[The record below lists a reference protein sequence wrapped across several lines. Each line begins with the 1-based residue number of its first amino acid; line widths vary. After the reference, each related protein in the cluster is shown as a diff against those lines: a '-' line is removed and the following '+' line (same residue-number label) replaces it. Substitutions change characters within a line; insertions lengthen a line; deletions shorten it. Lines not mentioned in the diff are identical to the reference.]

1 MEGTLLEDKT
11 SYNEAGPYTGGSTFY
26 ITAAWGEEDI
36 YNGAVPPLLTVGDRS
51 VFTVTTPTN
60 VNYVNQPLKSD
71 TKYSIF
77 TRYDIMND
85 ADDSMVS
92 SSHME

>member
-1 MEGTLLEDKT
+1 MEDKT
-11 SYNEAGPYTGGSTFY
+11 SYNDAGPYTGGSTFY

-36 YNGAVPPLLTVGDRS
+36 YNNAVPRLLTVGDRS
-51 VFTVTTPTN
+51 VFTVIN

-85 ADDSMVS
+85 AGSMVS